1 MANCRDC
8 KNCSHYSLCNY
19 EEICHYDIDNIKNAK
34 DCSFFQD
41 RSCFVELPI
50 KPGTVLFVP
59 IRNQI
64 TKYKITGI
72 CVREHGF
79 GSERVLIEGIS
90 CSPFYSDISAIG
102 KTAFLTRE
110 EAEQALKEREEN
122 ANQNDT

>member
-1 MANCRDC
+1 MSECRDC
-8 KNCSHYSLCNY
+8 FHRFLCSILENKGYQR
-19 EEICHYDIDNIKNAK
+19 
-34 DCSFFQD
+34 DCRQFVD
-41 RSCFVELPI
+41 RSLFVMLPV

-110 EAEQALKEREEN
+110 AAEQSLKRR
-122 ANQNDT
+122 

>member
-1 MANCRDC
+1 MASCRDC
-8 KNCSHYSLCNY
+8 IHH
-19 EEICHYDIDNIKNAK
+19 EICQELAEGPFNIIDADTRCTDFK
-34 DCSFFQD
+34 S
-41 RSCFVELPI
+41 RSRFVELPI

-102 KTAFLTRE
+102 KTAFLTSE
-110 EAEQALKEREEN
+110 EAEQALNLKERESNE
-122 ANQNDT
+122 